1 MATRRLQPHPVPR
14 GQRPW
19 ARRARLRLAAAA
31 TLLLVGSLSAEASLA
46 SGRPVPVPRLLLETE
61 AGAIVIRLA
70 PAAAPESVARLV
82 RLTRGPIFRDEVIAD
97 SESARGVGYFDG
109 LAFDYTHP
117 RVELRTAMRSPAELF
132 EVAVEIDAVALGLD
146 ADRLADAAAAMRV
159 LQEELFPA
167 ASRRGLASPLLARW
181 LEQWQATM
189 RPDFLVGASRQE
201 VNEALGWRYRPGLAS
216 RPVLRGAVFL
226 PSRTPEAASLALG
239 IALAD
244 LPRRTGKETV
254 VGEVESGLEVAER
267 IALAPL
273 LDPGSRLYRPRQ
285 PVRILAA
292 SIVDGPSP

>member
-1 MATRRLQPHPVPR
+1 VASLLLGNLTAT
-14 GQRPW
+14 
-19 ARRARLRLAAAA
+19 AAA
-31 TLLLVGSLSAEASLA
+31 A
-46 SGRPVPVPRLLLETE
+46 SGRPQPAPRLLLETE
-61 AGAIVIRLA
+61 AGTISIRLA
-70 PAAAPESVARLV
+70 PAAAPESVARIV
-82 RLTRGPIFRDEVIAD
+82 RLARGPIFRAEMLAEP
-97 SESARGVGYFDG
+97 ESAREVGYFDG
-109 LAFDYTHP
+109 LTFDYTHP
-117 RVELRTAMRSPAELF
+117 GVELRAACRAPAELF
-132 EVAVEIDAVALGLD
+132 ETPVEIDAAALGLD
-146 ADRLADAAAAMRV
+146 ADRLADSAAAMRV

-167 ASRRGLASPLLARW
+167 ASRRGLVSPLLAQW
-181 LEQWQATM
+181 LDEWQATM
-189 RPDFLVGASRQE
+189 RPEFLVGASRQQ
-201 VNEALGWRYRPGLAS
+201 VNEALGWRYRSGLAS

-244 LPRRTGKETV
+244 LPRRTGRETV